1 MSDEGKE
8 KKKENLTP
16 GNYKH
21 GFYYDGFLPCS
32 ECPESNVCK
41 KRRTFK
47 DHRDRARCIEEKE
60 FFEQTIKEIEEN
72 FELDGKDI
80 FQLPQM
86 VMNMIKLKRINRYMA
101 EKGPY
106 QTTILFNP
114 KTGKEHEMDT
124 SNVLSRDAFYAQK
137 ALLSFLDSLRL
148 SRSSRDAKDGID
160 VLQKMMAEK
169 INNTK
174 KKL

>member
-1 MSDEGKE
+1 MTKKD
-8 KKKENLTP
+8 KKKEENLTP

-21 GFYYDGFLPCS
+21 GFYFDGLLPCKQ
-32 ECPESNVCK
+32 CPEYNSCK
-41 KRRTFK
+41 RSEEFI
-47 DHRDRARCIEEKE
+47 DHRGTIRCVEEKE
-60 FFEQTIKEIEEN
+60 FFEETLKDIKEN

-86 VMNMIKLKRINRYMA
+86 IMNMIKLKRINRYMA

-114 KTGKEHEMDT
+114 KTGKEHSMDT
-124 SNVLSRDAFYAQK
+124 SNVLSRDSFYAQK
-137 ALLSFLDSLRL
+137 ALLAFLDSLRL

-160 VLQKMMAEK
+160 VLAKMMQER
-169 INNTK
+169 IGGK
-174 KKL
+174 KR

>member
-1 MSDEGKE
+1 MKKE
-8 KKKENLTP
+8 KKKDKEKNLTP

-21 GFYYDGFLPCS
+21 GFYYDGLLPCKQ
-32 ECPESNVCK
+32 CPEFNSCQ
-41 KRRTFK
+41 RCEEFA
-47 DHRDRARCIEEKE
+47 DHRGKQRCIEEKE
-60 FFEQTIKEIEEN
+60 FFDQTMHEIKDN

-101 EKGPY
+101 EKGPH

-124 SNVLSRDAFYAQK
+124 SNVLSRDSFYAQK
-137 ALLSFLDSLRL
+137 ALLAFLDSLRL
-148 SRSSRDAKDGID
+148 SRSSRDAKDGVD
-160 VLQKMMAEK
+160 VLAKMMQAK
-169 INNTK
+169 VGGK
-174 KKL
+174 